1 MFGKKYHQLL
11 MAYYNP
17 FEKTNQKS
25 NLQLRLNVDKLS
37 LEKLVNDILPD
48 TLFETDEIGGKN
60 ISVTAKKTGKIRI
73 DFENYSIA
81 YKVPLDL
88 EIVKKLVIGDLTATG
103 QIELL
108 FKTEIDISKDWDL
121 KTTTAFLE
129 YNWLDTP
136 RFKAGFMDL
145 SIESIAD
152 NLIKKASEDLVQNID
167 NQLVKNIDLK
177 KIVTGLQKQSNRML
191 LIPSPEANLFLK
203 FENVRLGPI
212 NSNENNEISGLVS
225 AEFFPSLYIGDVND
239 VAVPEVGKLFFSKE
253 IESGKSSNI
262 SMPLFM
268 TFIELEK
275 TVREKVVGES
285 FSSGGNEVVIERMK
299 IYKKYQSLIID
310 ADLSG
315 SFVGNFKFSCEPRF
329 DKISNR
335 IILENPDFDL
345 KTNNFLMRSIG
356 WVFKKTLKNKIQS
369 VVEDYLKNLD
379 QELLALSRKGLKK
392 MKPPSGIDLKIDLN
406 DLKITDVNLVDEGID
421 FFAEIESDVAVE
433 LKPDKIQFPPR

>member
-1 MFGKKYHQLL
+1 

-17 FEKTNQKS
+17 FEKTNQQS
-25 NLQLRLNVDKLS
+25 NLQLSLNVDKLS
-37 LEKLVNDILPD
+37 LEKLINNLLPD
-48 TLFETDEIGGKN
+48 TLFETDKIGGKN
-60 ISVTAKKTGKIRI
+60 ISVTAKKTGEVKIG
-73 DFENYSIA
+73 FEDYSII

-88 EIVKKLVIGDLTATG
+88 EIIKKLVIGDLTATSK
-103 QIELL
+103 IELF
-108 FKTEIDISKDWDL
+108 FKTEIDISKNWEL
-121 KTTTAFLE
+121 KTTTVFLE
-129 YNWLDTP
+129 YNWLESP

-145 SIESIAD
+145 PIENIAD

-177 KIVTGLQKQSNRML
+177 KIVTDLQRQSNRML

-212 NSNENNEISGLVS
+212 NSNEDNEISGLIS
-225 AEFFPSLYIGDVND
+225 AEFFPSLYIGDAND
-239 VAVPEVGKLFFSKE
+239 VVIPEIGELFFSKE
-253 IESGKSSNI
+253 IDSEKSSNV

-268 TFIELEK
+268 TFTELEK
-275 TVREKVVGES
+275 TVRDKVVGES
-285 FSSGGNEVVIERMK
+285 FSSGGNEVVIEGMK

-335 IILENPDFDL
+335 IVLENPDFDL

-369 VVEDYLKNLD
+369 VVEEYLKNLD
-379 QELLALSRKGLKK
+379 QELLTLSRKGLKK
-392 MKPPSGIDLKIDLN
+392 MKLPAGIDLKIDLN
-406 DLKITDVNLVDEGID
+406 DLKITDLNLVDEGID
-421 FFAEIESDVAVE
+421 FFAEIESNVSVKLE
-433 LKPDKIQFPPR
+433 PDKIQFPPR